1 MQIKIFIH
9 FKHTIWF
16 PGTSV
21 CRKQMLK
28 QMLLFSL
35 EEYFYTTNNRI
46 ETPAGDLCS
55 QLEKISFMFETVTSQ
70 RKNTCEKFLS
80 DPFELRAHKIETR
93 KVLKE
98 KIDLVKT
105 NPSI

>member
-1 MQIKIFIH
+1 
-9 FKHTIWF
+9 
-16 PGTSV
+16 
-21 CRKQMLK
+21 MLK

-35 EEYFYTTNNRI
+35 EEYFYTTNDRLEI
-46 ETPAGDLCS
+46 PAGDLCRQS
-55 QLEKISFMFETVTSQ
+55 EKISLMFETVTSQ
-70 RKNTCEKFLS
+70 RKNSCVKILS
-80 DPFELRAHKIETR
+80 EPFELRTYKIETT